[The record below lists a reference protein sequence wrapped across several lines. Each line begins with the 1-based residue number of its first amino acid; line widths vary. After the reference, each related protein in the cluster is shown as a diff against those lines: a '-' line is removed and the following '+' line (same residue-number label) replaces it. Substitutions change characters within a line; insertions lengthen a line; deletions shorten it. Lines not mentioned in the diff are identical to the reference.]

1 MDTEVIVKEDHTSQD
16 PEMALK
22 EIKDSAVMLSLANEY
37 LCEDFFLKKIGANI
51 KENIKVVET
60 HIVYLKR
67 QFVGKPT
74 AEVDLSEPV
83 KEVVEFAEH
92 LEEGEDNI
100 KHKCKEGDLGKELE
114 EKIASLAGGI
124 NELKN
129 RIDGTSVSYTK
140 TDSVMGFLARFKFI
154 VRSFVA
160 TSKFTLRISALF
172 VIVCL
177 VLFLYLFITMER
189 ERGPMQAVEEGR
201 ARILSKQ
208 EALVRIDAKLA
219 PLQKK
224 AEGFRKDDLTREEEI
239 ELLELNLKVYKL
251 GEEKQKA
258 LIEVKIE
265 EKELEEKIKEL
276 EAVRQKSFLER
287 LLKQ

>member
-1 MDTEVIVKEDHTSQD
+1 MDTEVIVREDRKAKD
-16 PEMALK
+16 PEEALK
-22 EIKDSAVMLSLANEY
+22 EIRDNAVMLSLANDY
-37 LCEDFFLKKIGANI
+37 LCEDFFFKKIGANI
-51 KENIKVVET
+51 KENIRVVES
-60 HIVYLKR
+60 HIAFLKR

-74 AEVDLSEPV
+74 AEMDLSEPV
-83 KEVVEFAEH
+83 KRVVEFAEH

-100 KHKCKEGDLGKELE
+100 KRKCKEGDLGKELDE
-114 EKIASLAGGI
+114 GVASLAGEI

-177 VLFLYLFITMER
+177 LLFLYLFITMETER
-189 ERGPMQAVEEGR
+189 EPMKAVEEGR

-208 EALVRIDAKLA
+208 EALVRIDAELA

-224 AEGFRKDDLTREEEI
+224 VEGFQKDDLTREEEI
-239 ELLELNLKVYKL
+239 NLLELNLKVYKL
-251 GEEKQKA
+251 GEKKQKTS
-258 LIEVKIE
+258 IEVKME
-265 EKELEEKIKEL
+265 EKELEKKLKEL